1 MIRLTAESL
10 IDERI
15 IKLLE
20 HEDDKIKKFTL
31 LALKLAKTR
40 RLPTEALATKLF
52 QQLDG
57 IIKEENNED

>member
-1 MIRLTAESL
+1 VIHLTAESL

-20 HEDDKIKKFTL
+20 PEDDKIKKFAL

-40 RLPTEALATKLF
+40 RLPAEALATKLF

-57 IIKEENNED
+57 IIKEEKNED